1 MSLLGSSPPR
11 PDGASKV
18 GGSLRYAN
26 DRSGEG
32 VWHGATLRSPYPHAW
47 IRKLQW
53 HPGRA
58 PAGAVCVTASD
69 LPGPNGVQLID
80 DDWPVLAAEVV
91 QHVGEPVAVV
101 AAPTRL
107 AARQALQAI
116 EVDYEPL
123 EPILDLSS
131 AGRQE
136 ALHSLELRTGNP
148 ERHLED
154 AHLLVEGTYRT
165 GYQEHIYIECQVVSA
180 QWEADGIL
188 VVEGSMQCPYFVH
201 RSLAHVFGMKPEK
214 IVVKAT
220 PVGGGFG
227 GKEDFP
233 SVISLHAALLSK
245 ACGKP
250 VRIAFDRHE
259 DIIGTTKRHPST
271 VRHRSAVDADGR
283 LQALEIDVVL
293 DGGAFRTL
301 SPVVLSRAVL
311 HAAGPYRCPNV
322 HIRGRV
328 LRTNTPPNG
337 AFRGFG
343 APQVQFAM
351 ERQMDRIGRHLGLDP
366 LEIRLRN
373 VLEEG
378 DQLPTGQR
386 MDESCS
392 ARLCLE
398 KAARE
403 TEFQQRWQECEA
415 RRGTM
420 ADGERAQGLGLS
432 LFFHG
437 AGFTGNGE
445 RVLQSVVEAA
455 LLEDGRVEVRTA
467 AVEMGQGCDTI
478 FPLMAAEA
486 SGLREEDVVLAAPDT
501 SRVPDSGPSVASRT
515 SMVVGS
521 EVAYVVV
528 EMRNRVLAW
537 WADRQQE
544 PPGLEVENGV
554 VCGGK
559 GEDQAFREVS
569 RRYFAERGPLVISRR
584 HEPPEWQVFDEETYQ
599 GVAYPTY
606 AFGADVVEV
615 EVDPDTF
622 EVLPKKV
629 TAVCEVGRVLHER
642 LCVGQVEGGTLQAVG
657 WGLMEEVKLEKG
669 RYLNDRLA
677 TYIIPTIKDS
687 PAMEV
692 YLLERPWKG
701 GAFGAKG
708 VGELPMDGGAP
719 AAVSAVENA
728 TGIEIDAIPA
738 TPERLLALS
747 SARRRVRFGRENVEG
762 DEGAGR

>member
-1 MSLLGSSPPR
+1 MTVLGSSPPR

-18 GGSLRYAN
+18 DGSLRYAN
-26 DRSGEG
+26 DLPCEG
-32 VWHGATLRSPYPHAW
+32 MWHGATLRSPYPHAR
-47 IRKLQW
+47 IRRLQW
-53 HPGRA
+53 HPERA
-58 PAGAVCVTASD
+58 PEGAVCVTASD
-69 LPGPNGVQLID
+69 LPGPNGVQLLD
-80 DDWPVLAAEVV
+80 DDWPVLAADVV

-107 AARQALQAI
+107 AARQALKAI
-116 EVDYEPL
+116 EVEYEPL
-123 EPILDLSS
+123 EPVLDLST
-131 AGRQE
+131 AGRSE
-136 ALHSLELRTGNP
+136 PLYSLKLESGDA
-148 ERHLED
+148 ERQMAKAYLV
-154 AHLLVEGTYRT
+154 VEGTYRT

-180 QWEADGIL
+180 GWEDDGTL
-188 VVEGSMQCPYFVH
+188 TVEGSMQCPYFVH
-201 RSLAHVFGMKPEK
+201 RSLVHGFGMDAGQV
-214 IVVKAT
+214 VVKAT

-233 SVISLHAALLSK
+233 SVIALHAALLSK
-245 ACGKP
+245 ACGQP
-250 VRIAFDRHE
+250 VRIAYDRHE
-259 DIIGTTKRHPST
+259 DIIGTTKRHPSVVT
-271 VRHRSAVDADGR
+271 SRAAVDAEGH

-322 HIRGRV
+322 RVRGRV
-328 LRTNTPPNG
+328 LRTHTPPNG

-351 ERQMDRIGRHLGLDP
+351 ERQMDRIGRSLGLDP

-378 DQLPTGQR
+378 DRLPTGQR

-403 TEFQQRWQECEA
+403 SNFQERWQRCEEL
-415 RRGTM
+415 RGETSE
-420 ADGERAQGLGLS
+420 GEKAQGLGLS

-467 AVEMGQGCDTI
+467 AVEMGQGCDTV

-486 SGLREEDVVLAAPDT
+486 SGLLPEDVVLAAPDT

-521 EVAYVVV
+521 EVAFVVR
-528 EMRNRVLAW
+528 EIRDRVLAW
-537 WADRQQE
+537 WSGHGGGGRGQKIED
-544 PPGLEVENGV
+544 GMVS
-554 VCGGK
+554 GGK
-559 GEDQAFREVS
+559 GEKRPFREVS
-569 RRYFAERGPLVISRR
+569 RKYVEDMGPVVVSRR
-584 HEPPEWQVFDEETYQ
+584 HEPPEWQIFDEETYQ

-606 AFGADVVEV
+606 GFGADVVEV
-615 EVDPDTF
+615 EVDPDTL

-629 TAVCEVGRVLHER
+629 TAVCEVGRVLHEK
-642 LCVGQVEGGTLQAVG
+642 LCIGQVEGGTLQAVA
-657 WGLMEEVKLEKG
+657 WGLMEEVKTEEG

-677 TYIIPTIKDS
+677 TYIIPTIRDS
-687 PAMEV
+687 PEMEV
-692 YLLERPWKG
+692 HLLEKPWRG

-728 TGIEIDAIPA
+728 TGIEVDAIPA

-747 SARRRVRFGRENVEG
+747 SAQRRVRSNPEESERDKGSTR
-762 DEGAGR
+762 